1 MSLINFSAIRELVG
15 KGTAKHKQELFKETL
30 LMVLARAT
38 RVDSNVETVEVLQ
51 VKEALKAHT
60 GEDFSEADVRTAA
73 SSEVFATQSLERYL
87 SSATRKLSESERATI
102 LEALADI
109 IRSDEAIR
117 YTELD
122 YFDRVATAMR
132 ATPSEI
138 AGLLPGNDS

>member
-15 KGTAKHKQELFKETL
+15 SGTAKHKQELFKETM

-38 RVDSNVETVEVLQ
+38 RVDSNVDSVEVAQ

-60 GEDFSEADVRTAA
+60 GVDFSDADIRTAS
-73 SSEVFATQSLERYL
+73 SSEIFASQSLERYL
-87 SSATRKLSESERATI
+87 ASATRKLTESERVAV
-102 LEALADI
+102 LEALANI

-122 YFDRVATAMR
+122 FFDRVATSLR

-138 AGLLPGNDS
+138 AGLLASSD